1 MKSKNLISIL
11 TICFFIISD
20 LQSQNWQWAQ
30 SLGGNN
36 SDTKINCLS
45 KYQYNEIL
53 IAGSFAAANL
63 SLGNFTVNGSGQ
75 EDGFVAITNTNG
87 SYSWLAKIG
96 GSGDDKITKAVSD
109 PNGNIY
115 VAGNFSS
122 LSLTVGNITFYNTG
136 SSDAF
141 LVKFNADKSFAWAR
155 QIATAFKDEISGLAV
170 DNAANVY
177 IAGHSTENMVNNE
190 EKVFIM
196 KISAANSLLWEKN
209 ITTSGQILSTSLQTD
224 ATQNIYVSGC
234 LFGTA
239 DFGNSIILNSGIEK
253 QHAFIVKY
261 SLTGSCLNGILSSNQ
276 QKINALAIG
285 SNSIYSCG
293 ESPDYLMGWG
303 WPLASSKIYVAK
315 YNNNLVQQWEKN
327 SGGLKPGQSFDI
339 PFDIAIDQSEN
350 VYVCGYFFS
359 DTLNFAAQNHYN
371 LFHINYFYPQIFV
384 FKYNSNGSE
393 ISAKTMGG
401 TLWDQA
407 NSILVY
413 GEDKYILGGN
423 FESALCSFGSY
434 TVQNLSTLDSIYVH
448 LKPKR
453 FGRKTL
459 AFLANYDVPSAI
471 DNPDIDLQQSV
482 IYPNPA
488 NHQLFIRQNFLKQSN
503 VKLSIYSSDMRL
515 IKRLELKKQNED
527 LSFDISDLKSGIY
540 FVLLENSSDKNY
552 IKLIKK

>member
-1 MKSKNLISIL
+1 MKIKKLIFYLSLSICL
-11 TICFFIISD
+11 ITDI
-20 LQSQNWQWAQ
+20 QAQNWQWAQ
-30 SLGGNN
+30 SLGGIN
-36 SDTKINCLS
+36 SDTKINHLS
-45 KYQYNEIL
+45 KYQNNQIL
-53 IAGSFAAANL
+53 ISGSFAAANL

-75 EDGFVAITNTNG
+75 EDGFVAIANTNG
-87 SYSWLAKIG
+87 TYNWLAKIG
-96 GSGDDKITKAVSD
+96 GNGDDKITKAVSD

-115 VAGNFSS
+115 VAGNFNS
-122 LSLTVGNITFYNTG
+122 LSLTIGNTTFYNTG

-196 KISAANSLLWEKN
+196 KISVANALLWEKN
-209 ITTSGQILSTSLQTD
+209 ITTSGQILSTYLQTD

-253 QHAFIVKY
+253 KKAFLVKY
-261 SLTGSCLNGILSSNQ
+261 NQSGNCLNGILNSNQ
-276 QKINALAIG
+276 QKINAFAIG
-285 SNSIYSCG
+285 PNAVYTCG
-293 ESPDYLMGWG
+293 ESPDYMMGWG
-303 WPLASSKIYVAK
+303 WPLSSSKIYVTK
-315 YNNNLVQQWEKN
+315 YNNNLVQQWEK
-327 SGGLKPGQSFDI
+327 SAGGLKPAQSLDI

-371 LFHINYFYPQIFV
+371 LFHINYFYPQIFI

-393 ISAKTMGG
+393 ISAKTIGG
-401 TLWDQA
+401 ILWDQA

-423 FESALCSFGSY
+423 FESALFSFGSY

-459 AFLANYDVPSAI
+459 AFIANYDVPSAI
-471 DNPDIDLQQSV
+471 DNSEIDLQQSV
-482 IYPNPA
+482 IYPNPVY
-488 NHQLFIRQNFLKQSN
+488 HQLFIRQRFIKQNN
-503 VKLSIYSSDMRL
+503 VKLRIYSSDMRL
-515 IKRLELKKQNED
+515 IKSLELKKQNED

-540 FVLLENSSDKNY
+540 FVSLENSSYKNY
-552 IKLIKK
+552 IKLIKR

>member
-1 MKSKNLISIL
+1 MKIKKLIFYLILSICL
-11 TICFFIISD
+11 ITDI
-20 LQSQNWQWAQ
+20 QAQNWQWAQ

-36 SDTKINCLS
+36 SDTKINHLS
-45 KYQYNEIL
+45 KYQNNQIL
-53 IAGSFAAANL
+53 ISGSFAAANL

-75 EDGFVAITNTNG
+75 EDGFVAIANTNG
-87 SYSWLAKIG
+87 TYSWLTKIG
-96 GSGDDKITKAVSD
+96 GNGDDKITKAVSD

-196 KISAANSLLWEKN
+196 KISAANALLWEKN
-209 ITTSGQILSTSLQTD
+209 INTSGQILSTSLQTD
-224 ATQNIYVSGC
+224 NTQNIYVSGC
-234 LFGTA
+234 LFGIA
-239 DFGNSIILNSGIEK
+239 NFGNSIILNSGIEK
-253 QHAFIVKY
+253 KKAFLVKY
-261 SLTGSCLNGILSSNQ
+261 NQSGNCLNGILNSNQ
-276 QKINALAIG
+276 QKINAFAIG
-285 SNSIYSCG
+285 SNAVYTCG
-293 ESPDYLMGWG
+293 ENPDYMMGWG
-303 WPLASSKIYVAK
+303 WPLSSSKIYVTK
-315 YNNNLVQQWEKN
+315 YNNNLVQQWEK
-327 SGGLKPGQSFDI
+327 SAGGLKPAQSLDI

-359 DTLNFAAQNHYN
+359 DTLYFAAQNHYN

-393 ISAKTMGG
+393 ISAKTIGG
-401 TLWDQA
+401 ILWDQA

-423 FESALCSFGSY
+423 FESALFSFGSY
-434 TVQNLSTLDSIYVH
+434 SVQNNSSLDSIYVH

-471 DNPDIDLQQSV
+471 DNPEIDLQQSV

-515 IKRLELKKQNED
+515 IKSLELKKQNED
-527 LSFDISDLKSGIY
+527 LSFDISYLKSGIY
-540 FVLLENSSDKNY
+540 FVSLENSSYKNY
-552 IKLIKK
+552 IKLIKR